1 MTRKNRV
8 LNELLGYPKIKIYQD
23 PELFSFSIDSLLLA
37 EFATI
42 NNKVNSIVE
51 LCSGNGAISFYLTL
65 RTKKPIIGIELQKEA
80 YELAVES
87 LELNDFNNINFIN
100 DDLKDIHKKIGRQKY
115 DLVVVNPPFFKYDK
129 SSNVNKSEFKTI
141 ARHEVECNLDDVIK
155 ESYALLNNGGYL
167 AMVHR
172 PDRIDE
178 IIITLNK
185 YNLALK
191 RMRFIYPKVGQTCNH
206 VLIEAKKAASTGGVT
221 VIDPLIV
228 HDEQGR
234 YTEEVLKIYNKVEEN

>member
-1 MTRKNRV
+1 MKV

-23 PELFSFSIDSLLLA
+23 TNLFSFSIDSLLLG

-51 LCSGNGAISFYLTL
+51 LCSGNGAISFYMTL
-65 RTKKPIIGIELQKEA
+65 RTKKPIISIELQKEA
-80 YELAVES
+80 YDLAIES
-87 LELNDFNNINFIN
+87 LELNKFDNINFIN
-100 DDLKDIHKKIGRQKY
+100 DNLIDIHKKIGRQKF
-115 DLVVVNPPFFKYDK
+115 DLVIVNPPFFKYEK
-129 SSNVNKSEFKTI
+129 TSNINKSEFKTI

-155 ESYALLNNGGYL
+155 ESHALLNNGGYL

-172 PDRIDE
+172 PDRLDE

-191 RMRFIYPKVGQTCNH
+191 RLRFIYPKEGHTCNH
-206 VLIEAKKAASTGGVT
+206 VLVEAKKASNTGGVI
-221 VIDPLIV
+221 VLPPLIV
-228 HDEQGR
+228 HNTNGE
-234 YTEEVLKIYNKVEEN
+234 YTEEVLKIYNKKEEC